1 MNSGL
6 RNILFFIVLVAMV
19 YFGYAYMIK
28 PANLALNA
36 KSQELENNMAK
47 LKTLETEK
55 IKAKNLEAQLDKM
68 ENAITFFENKLPH
81 KSQIHQVLSQVS
93 DIVTRN
99 NLKPKS
105 NKTQKV
111 KRNAGYIELPL
122 QMELSGNFKNY
133 YSFLLELEKLDRI
146 TKIRKMDLIL
156 DKDNPGNINSKFIVS
171 IFFQDING

>member
-1 MNSGL
+1 
-6 RNILFFIVLVAMV
+6 
-19 YFGYAYMIK
+19 MIK
-28 PANLALNA
+28 PANQALKT
-36 KSQELENNMAK
+36 KSQELQVNMAK

-55 IKAKNLEAQLDKM
+55 VKAENLEAQLDKM

-93 DIVTRN
+93 DIVNRN
-99 NLKPKS
+99 NLKPRT

-111 KRNAGYIELPL
+111 KQIAGYIELPL

-146 TKIRKMDLIL
+146 TKIREMDLTL
-156 DKDNPGNINSKFIVS
+156 DQDNPGNIKSEFIVS